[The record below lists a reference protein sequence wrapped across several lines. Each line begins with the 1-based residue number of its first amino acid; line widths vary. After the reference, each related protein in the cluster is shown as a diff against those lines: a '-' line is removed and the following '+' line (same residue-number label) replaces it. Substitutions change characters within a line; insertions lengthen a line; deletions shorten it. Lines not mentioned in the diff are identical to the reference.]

1 MAGFVP
7 ADVWA
12 ATEPGGGGCG
22 VGAGGGG
29 GGVFVGGGW
38 GWVCARRGGGVW
50 VRGLWGLKHPRRARF
65 VAGAPPGEWV
75 VCLLSVGRVENA
87 RDGLITPGPGE
98 GGGGGLGFAVASCE
112 DAGDVVEHVCC
123 AGLVVAELFDE
134 SLLDDVDL
142 LLCFVVDD
150 A

>member
-1 MAGFVP
+1 MTV
-7 ADVWA
+7 VSR
-12 ATEPGGGGCG
+12 GGGEERRSPLRYP
-22 VGAGGGG
+22 
-29 GGVFVGGGW
+29 
-38 GWVCARRGGGVW
+38 RRGGVL
-50 VRGLWGLKHPRRARF
+50 VPGLFGRQQTRRAPD
-65 VAGAPPGEWV
+65 VEWAPAGEWV